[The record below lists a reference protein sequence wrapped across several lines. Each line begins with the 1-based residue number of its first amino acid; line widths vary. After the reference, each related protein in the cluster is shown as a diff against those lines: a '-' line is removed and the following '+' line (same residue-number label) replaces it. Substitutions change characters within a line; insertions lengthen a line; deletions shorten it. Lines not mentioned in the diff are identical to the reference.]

1 MHLYVKNG
9 RILYEGQSLINGKF
23 KGIVNMVI
31 GTDGNLETIIAKPF
45 YDGATYSSHFSKDGN
60 TLYWILGDAME
71 YNKYDN
77 GMFYAKKAREVV
89 SAVEVI
95 KYEMSTK
102 NAVYQNLMNDDWA
115 LLYTNPILYDN
126 DQEIVLN
133 GVKLSK
139 KAKENEL
146 IFVVLKK

>member
-1 MHLYVKNG
+1 
-9 RILYEGQSLINGKF
+9 
-23 KGIVNMVI
+23 
-31 GTDGNLETIIAKPF
+31 
-45 YDGATYSSHFSKDGN
+45 
-60 TLYWILGDAME
+60 ME